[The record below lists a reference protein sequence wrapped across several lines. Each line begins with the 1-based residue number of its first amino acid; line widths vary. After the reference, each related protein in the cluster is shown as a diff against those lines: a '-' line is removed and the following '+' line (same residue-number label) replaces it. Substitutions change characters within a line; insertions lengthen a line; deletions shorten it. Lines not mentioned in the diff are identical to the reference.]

1 MNKKT
6 KTMKLLLILDA
17 ILFATSL
24 TTHWRFALYA
34 GWVATLIIFIMM
46 AFDPLEEKVDKLLFA
61 KTREDAIIPTKKDDD
76 AGYDIYACFN
86 EDYIEIKPHQ
96 TVMIPTGIRSSFSD
110 KYVAILKERGS
121 TGTKGIGQRAGV
133 IDASF
138 RGEWQVPI
146 TNHNKLPIYIIKK
159 DSKKYPTIEEKVN
172 NKKAYIYPY
181 EKAISQALFIPLA
194 DLDIEEKSIDFIT
207 KQTSHRGEGMLG
219 SSGK

>member
-6 KTMKLLLILDA
+6 RTMKLLLILDA

-76 AGYDIYACFN
+76 AGYDIYACFD
-86 EDYIEIKPHQ
+86 EDYIEIKSHQ
-96 TVMIPTGIRSSFSD
+96 TVLIPTGIKTVFD
-110 KYVAILKERGS
+110 KAYVAILKERGS
-121 TGTKGIGQRAGV
+121 TGTKGIGQRSGV
-133 IDASF
+133 IDSSF

-159 DSKKYPTIEEKVN
+159 DSKKYTTIQEKVD
-172 NKKAYIYPY
+172 NKKAIIYPY

-194 DLDIEEKSIDFIT
+194 NLKTESVSEAVIDAN
-207 KQTSHRGEGMLG
+207 KTSRGDGMLG

>member
-6 KTMKLLLILDA
+6 RTMKLLLILDA

-24 TTHWRFALYA
+24 TTRWRFALYA

-46 AFDPLEEKVDKLLFA
+46 AFEPKPKKDKLFFA
-61 KTREDAIIPTKKDDD
+61 TERFDATSPSKTSGD